1 MAKQFQLQVI
11 TQEKKILD
19 AAVTSLVLPGVD
31 GYFGVLADH
40 APLIATL
47 GKGKMTV
54 KQGESNVQE
63 WSIDGGFMEMLDNTA
78 TVLVDAL
85 VIPPKG

>member
-11 TQEKKILD
+11 TQEKKIFD
-19 AAVTSLVLPGVD
+19 AAVTSLVLPGAD

-40 APLIATL
+40 APLIAML

-54 KQGESNVQE
+54 KQGEMNVHE

-85 VIPPKG
+85 VLPLKA